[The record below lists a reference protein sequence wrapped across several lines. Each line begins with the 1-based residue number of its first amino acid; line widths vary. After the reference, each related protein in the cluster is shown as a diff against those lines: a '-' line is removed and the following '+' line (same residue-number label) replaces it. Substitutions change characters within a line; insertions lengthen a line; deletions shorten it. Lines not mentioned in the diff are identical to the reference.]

1 MIGAINLDNQTQ
13 RIDKIYCSTCYSQVQ
28 RDFNE
33 NLREIKQTFE
43 QILEGEKHIDVAKN
57 QLAVCEHREA
67 KLKKELKKVAKRAT
81 MDELNQLE
89 DRLGKRDEPWKF
101 PCYLFTLFC
110 HFLIHNC
117 SRSSRAR

>member
-1 MIGAINLDNQTQ
+1 MYN
-13 RIDKIYCSTCYSQVQ
+13 IYFSTCHSQVQ

-67 KLKKELKKVAKRAT
+67 KLKKELKKPCQPRLLLKLFLSVPTQPVLHMIHDIQRIFNILRYLEKEVSGLCSKQKRKW
-81 MDELNQLE
+81 MIVIML
-89 DRLGKRDEPWKF
+89 
-101 PCYLFTLFC
+101 
-110 HFLIHNC
+110 
-117 SRSSRAR
+117 